1 MRRPCTDK
9 LRCSCPNTSRRE
21 KRGKKTPSLA
31 GSIVFSFTAVAMAA
45 PLLRFPASLRGRQR
59 LKASSVNGGGGC
71 CRGVHL
77 PFLSLASH
85 GRQAHT
91 TTQSPISNDYHIQS
105 CRFHFSVFHSSTAK
119 PFTFQPSCKS
129 PSPQITVFR
138 CHFNV

>member
-1 MRRPCTDK
+1 MHRRAPVLLSK
-9 LRCSCPNTSRRE
+9 HKQKRE
-21 KRGKKTPSLA
+21 KKKHLHLLDQSFSHLPQSQGLGDIGIRG
-31 GSIVFSFTAVAMAA
+31 
-45 PLLRFPASLRGRQR
+45 ASLHGRQR

-91 TTQSPISNDYHIQS
+91 TTQSPISNYYHTQS